1 MRTPRSTS
9 RNPSSSSD
17 VRRSRPTWPAATWST
32 ASGYGGRIDV
42 SRHAASSA
50 PRTSCSSG
58 WGQAAFEAR
67 ARLELAATGERAR
80 KRSVEHRSDLTPQ
93 ELQIARLASTGATNP
108 EIATQL
114 FLSASTVDYHLRKVF
129 KKLGLTSRRQLADAL
144 HA

>member
-1 MRTPRSTS
+1 MG
-9 RNPSSSSD
+9 
-17 VRRSRPTWPAATWST
+17 A
-32 ASGYGGRIDV
+32 
-42 SRHAASSA
+42 
-50 PRTSCSSG
+50 
-58 WGQAAFEAR
+58 AAFEAR

-80 KRSVEHRSDLTPQ
+80 KRSDEHRSDMTPQ